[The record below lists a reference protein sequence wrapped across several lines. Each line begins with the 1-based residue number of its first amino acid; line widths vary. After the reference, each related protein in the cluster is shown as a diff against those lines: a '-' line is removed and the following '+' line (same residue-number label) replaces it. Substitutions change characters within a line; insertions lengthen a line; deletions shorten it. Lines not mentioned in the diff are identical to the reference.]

1 MFKWLKERP
10 VLLLIFGVV
19 VGLFGLQFV
28 NRLFSINSYS
38 LKTSSVAYPQIA
50 NNEMAADSF
59 SGAGTTSLALPNFP
73 VRDAAPV
80 PSDNRLVIQNSN
92 LSLLVND
99 VRDIGDKVVKHA
111 QSVGGYMVETSY
123 NQPSESPFATITVR
137 IPSDKLDESLAYIR
151 GLGIKVTNENLRGHD
166 VTDEYVDIEE
176 RLSILERTKAKY
188 ESILANATAVQ
199 DVLTVQREIINTQT
213 QIDSLNGQKQ
223 YLEQNA
229 ALSKVTVY
237 LSTDE
242 LALPYTPDEAFR
254 PAVIFKL
261 AVRSLIGTLR
271 WFGEAAIWVAVYAV
285 IWVPALLIYLAY
297 RRWRASKTLKQ

>member
-1 MFKWLKERP
+1 MLKWFKEKP

-19 VGLFGLQFV
+19 VGLFGLQFI
-28 NRLFSINSYS
+28 NRLFGVNSYS
-38 LKTSSVAYPQIA
+38 LKTSSIVSPQIA
-50 NNEMAADSF
+50 NTEMAADSYIG
-59 SGAGTTSLALPNFP
+59 SGMTGLALPSIP
-73 VRDAAPV
+73 SRDAAPV
-80 PSDNRLVIQNSN
+80 ASDNRLVIQNSN

-123 NQPSESPFATITVR
+123 NRPSESPFATITVR
-137 IPSDKLDESLAYIR
+137 IPSDKLTESLEYIR
-151 GLGIKVTNENLRGHD
+151 GLGLKVTNENLRGHD
-166 VTDEYVDIEE
+166 VTDEYVDTEE

-199 DVLTVQREIINTQT
+199 DVLTVQREIINTQA

-271 WFGEAAIWVAVYAV
+271 WFGQAAIWVAVYAV

-297 RRWRASKTLKQ
+297 RRWRANKTKIA